1 MFTPAHSL
9 SVAPMMDWT
18 DRHCRYF
25 HRMIAPNALL
35 FTEMINT
42 GPILFGDEGI
52 IRKHLSFDETEHP
65 LVLQLGGSEPER
77 LGKAAAIAA
86 TWGYDAI
93 NLNCGCPS
101 ERVLRGAFGACLMR
115 EPELVRDCVAAMVE
129 SVAGATSP
137 TGKKVEITVKHRIG
151 IDQDESY
158 AFVRDFVG
166 TVAQGGCTQ
175 FSVHARNAWLKGLS
189 PKENREIPPLRYEVV
204 TQLKQ
209 DFPQLTFLVNG
220 GISSVSQAQALL
232 QNADG
237 VMLGRVA
244 YHQPWVLRELNNAIF
259 GTTLDTS
266 LQARAQVWQD
276 ILHYAVAQRR
286 LGIPAHAVL
295 RHTLGLF
302 HGLSGARYWRGV
314 LSDPKA
320 LAAMSDTELA
330 SIPVPLGLQPQLE
343 NLD

>member
-52 IRKHLSFDETEHP
+52 IRKHLAFDETEHP

-115 EPELVRDCVAAMVE
+115 EPEL
-129 SVAGATSP
+129 
-137 TGKKVEITVKHRIG
+137 EIGRA
-151 IDQDESY
+151 S
-158 AFVRDFVG
+158 
-166 TVAQGGCTQ
+166 C
-175 FSVHARNAWLKGLS
+175 
-189 PKENREIPPLRYEVV
+189 RE
-204 TQLKQ
+204 
-209 DFPQLTFLVNG
+209 
-220 GISSVSQAQALL
+220 
-232 QNADG
+232 
-237 VMLGRVA
+237 RV
-244 YHQPWVLRELNNAIF
+244 
-259 GTTLDTS
+259 
-266 LQARAQVWQD
+266 
-276 ILHYAVAQRR
+276 
-286 LGIPAHAVL
+286 
-295 RHTLGLF
+295 
-302 HGLSGARYWRGV
+302 
-314 LSDPKA
+314 
-320 LAAMSDTELA
+320 
-330 SIPVPLGLQPQLE
+330 
-343 NLD
+343 